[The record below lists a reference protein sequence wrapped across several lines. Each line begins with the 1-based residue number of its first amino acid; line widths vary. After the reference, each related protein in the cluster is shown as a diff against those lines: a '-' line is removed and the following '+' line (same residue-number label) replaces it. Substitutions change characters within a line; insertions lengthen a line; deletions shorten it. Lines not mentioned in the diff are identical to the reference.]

1 MIRLEYVYILAGL
14 LFGVTAVLEFRDHA
28 NPKRLRKTVF
38 WGIYSITFLFGSVLP
53 PLMTGCLVILMV
65 LVTGWKDLGY
75 SKVETAAEPQRRQS
89 AARLKDKLFIPA
101 LCIPFV
107 TFLGTLVLPKIV
119 IAGHPLTTDKNATLV
134 GLGLSAV
141 VAFIVALWLFRQK
154 FASGLHEGRRLLTAV
169 GTVTVL
175 PQLLAA
181 LGALFAAAGV
191 GQVVSG
197 LVTDFIPADAKFLV
211 VAAFAVGMALF
222 TMIMGNAFAAFPVMV
237 AGVGLPLIVH
247 RLGGDPAV
255 MAAIGMLS
263 GYCGTLMTP
272 MAANF
277 NIVPAA
283 LLELPDQNGVVK
295 VQIPTGLILLA
306 VNILLMYFLVFRF

>member
-14 LFGVTAVLEFRDHA
+14 LFGVTAVLEFLDRA
-28 NPKRLRKTVF
+28 NPKRWRKTIF
-38 WGIYSITFLFGSVLP
+38 WGIYSITFLFGTLLP
-53 PLMTGCLVILMV
+53 PFVTGCLVIAMV

-75 SKVETAAEPQRRQS
+75 SQVATASEPERRQS
-89 AARLKDKLFIPA
+89 AARLKNKLFIPA
-101 LCIPFV
+101 LCIPGV

-119 IAGHPLTTDKNATLV
+119 IAGHPLASAKDATLV
-134 GLGLSAV
+134 SLGLSVIVAV
-141 VAFIVALWLFRQK
+141 IAALWLFRQPVIN
-154 FASGLHEGRRLLTAV
+154 SMHEGRRLLTAV

-191 GQVVSG
+191 GKVIST
-197 LVTDFIPADAKFLV
+197 LVTAFIPADAKFPV
-211 VAAFAVGMALF
+211 VVAFAVGMALF

-247 RLGGDPAV
+247 KLGGDPAV
-255 MAAIGMLS
+255 MAAVGMLS

-295 VQIPTGLILLA
+295 VQIPTGLILLV

>member
-1 MIRLEYVYILAGL
+1 MIRLEYIYILAGL
-14 LFGVTAVLEFRDHA
+14 LFSVVAVLEFLDRD
-28 NPKRLRKTVF
+28 NPKRFRKTVF
-38 WGIYSITFLFGSVLP
+38 WGIYGVTFLFGSVLP
-53 PLMTGCLVILMV
+53 PFVTGCLVILMV

-75 SKVETAAEPQRRQS
+75 SKVDTAPEPVRRHS
-89 AARLKDKLFIPA
+89 AARIKNKLFIPA

-119 IAGHPLTTDKNATLV
+119 IAGKPLALAKDATLV
-134 GLGLSAV
+134 SLGLSV
-141 VAFIVALWLFRQK
+141 IVALAAALILFRQR
-154 FASGLHEGRRLLTAV
+154 FITALHEGRRLLTAV
-169 GTVTVL
+169 GTVAVL

-197 LVTDFIPADAKFLV
+197 GVTHFIPADATFLV
-211 VAAFAVGMALF
+211 VVAFTVGMALF

-237 AGVGLPLIVH
+237 AGIGLPLIVH
-247 RLGGDPAV
+247 KLGGNPAI
-255 MAAIGMLS
+255 MCAIGMLS

-283 LLELPDQNGVVK
+283 LLELPDKNGVVK
-295 VQIPTGLILLA
+295 VQIPTGLILLV
-306 VNILLMYFLVFRF
+306 VNTLLMYFLVFHF

>member
-1 MIRLEYVYILAGL
+1 M
-14 LFGVTAVLEFRDHA
+14 
-28 NPKRLRKTVF
+28 
-38 WGIYSITFLFGSVLP
+38 LP
-53 PLMTGCLVILMV
+53 SFVTGCLVIGMV

-75 SKVETAAEPQRRQS
+75 SKVDTAPEAERRQS
-89 AARLKDKLFIPA
+89 ATRLRNKLFIPA

-119 IAGHPLTTDKNATLV
+119 IADAPLALAKDAT
-134 GLGLSAV
+134 LGLSV
-141 VAFIVALWLFRQK
+141 IVALAVALWLFRQP
-154 FASGLHEGRRLLTAV
+154 FITSMHEGRRLLTAV
-169 GTVTVL
+169 GTVAVL

-191 GQVVSG
+191 GQVVSEG
-197 LVTDFIPADAKFLV
+197 VTHFIPADATFLV
-211 VAAFAVGMALF
+211 IVAFTVGMALF

-237 AGVGLPLIVH
+237 AGIGLPLIVH
-247 RLGGDPAV
+247 KLGGDPAV

-277 NIVPAA
+277 NIVSAA
-283 LLELPDQNGVVK
+283 LLELPDKNGVVK

-306 VNILLMYFLVFRF
+306 VNTLLMYTLVFRF